1 MSDADPSRGSGDSL
15 WSVKP
20 WWCQPWSIVLS
31 GVVVVVLSW
40 LWLGRWW
47 LTAPLGVA
55 VSLWWWLFLVVVPTA
70 YARQSQEIS

>member
-1 MSDADPSRGSGDSL
+1 
-15 WSVKP
+15 
-20 WWCQPWSIVLS
+20 VLS